1 MAPIYNRG
9 GTCKPRFYVAFI
21 ATALSVLVAMLSVYS
36 RFTDAGFDCS
46 ERLDCDNGF
55 FTITKQSSAF
65 AHYFSAVG
73 WAELAHQLSLFI
85 LLCLVIW
92 LAVSSWALRKDCN
105 YSLKL
110 PVFILFLVLW
120 QLMFGMW
127 FINLVLWPQI
137 ALINFLSGMA
147 ICALLWL
154 LALRLDGKYWE
165 VSKKNVHKLGQI
177 KPWVILAII
186 IILIEIALGGWTRVK
201 FAAFACP
208 DFPFCQNKWWP
219 EMSLKRGFDLIQP
232 FGIEALESKSRV
244 AINVIHRVGALI
256 TTIYLLGLAAFL
268 LTIRDHRVQ
277 RMGLILCI
285 ILIGQLVFVVTAGY
299 VRDSVFS
306 SIVHNFGSIL
316 ILLVLISLVSRV
328 VSAKQK

>member
-1 MAPIYNRG
+1 VTTYYRCG
-9 GTCKPRFYVAFI
+9 VCKPGFYVACV
-21 ATALSVLVAMLSVYS
+21 ATALSVLVVILSVYT
-36 RFTDAGFDCS
+36 RFTDGGFDCS
-46 ERLDCDNGF
+46 EWLDCNNGF

-65 AHYFSAVG
+65 VHYVSAEG
-73 WAELAHQLSLFI
+73 WAELAQQLSLFL

-92 LAVSSWALRKDCN
+92 LTVSSWNPRKNGNC
-105 YSLKL
+105 SLKL

-127 FINLVLWPQI
+127 FINLVLWPLI
-137 ALINFLSGMA
+137 ALINFLSGIL

-165 VSKKNVHKLGQI
+165 VSKKNIYKLGQI

-186 IILIEIALGGWTRVK
+186 IILVEIALGGWTRVK

-268 LTIRDHRVQ
+268 LTVRDYRVQ
-277 RMGLILCI
+277 RTGMILCI
-285 ILIGQLVFVVTAGY
+285 VLIGQLAFVISAGY
-299 VRDSVFS
+299 VRDSAFS
-306 SIVHNFGSIL
+306 SIMHNFGSIL
-316 ILLVLISLVSRV
+316 ILLVLVGLASRV